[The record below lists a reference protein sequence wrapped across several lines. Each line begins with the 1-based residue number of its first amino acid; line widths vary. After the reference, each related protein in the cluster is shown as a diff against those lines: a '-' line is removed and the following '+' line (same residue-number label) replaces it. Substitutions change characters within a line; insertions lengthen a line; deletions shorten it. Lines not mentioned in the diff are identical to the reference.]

1 MTLTL
6 VLLGAQME
14 AINLVQLNIG
24 ILISRSKK
32 WEQGSLCGRE
42 FHECHCFWK
51 LLERQRVR
59 LWWTVWECGCPLCWW
74 LGARAVLWCI
84 SREWVEAVRW
94 FGTGAAVVCCIS
106 SQVPTFPPL
115 SSLPGEK
122 GKMGETG
129 PHIWSGIISPNTR
142 HLNKVWKVGAGLPC
156 MVDYGR
162 SLQEQLTPSGC
173 WEGTGQVE
181 HWLGQ
186 PTEHLTQSAPSGQGK
201 MALHHSQLHWSRMLR
216 GGGDR

>member
-1 MTLTL
+1 M
-6 VLLGAQME
+6 GARLIVWE
-14 AINLVQLNIG
+14 G
-24 ILISRSKK
+24 ISWMPL
-32 WEQGSLCGRE
+32 
-42 FHECHCFWK
+42 
-51 LLERQRVR
+51 LLEAAGEAEGEVVVNS
-59 LWWTVWECGCPLCWW
+59 LGVW
-74 LGARAVLWCI
+74 
-84 SREWVEAVRW
+84 
-94 FGTGAAVVCCIS
+94 
-106 SQVPTFPPL
+106 VPTVL
-115 SSLPGEK
+115 MVGSSCSSLVHKQGVSGSIEMFWHWCSCCLLYQLSGPYVSSSVLPAWRKGED
-122 GKMGETG
+122 GETG

-181 HWLGQ
+181 HGLGQ